1 MFIPQELV
9 VYCIKKKKNYFLLC
23 LSISQGW
30 GFTKICNRL
39 SSAESFK
46 LLFFSNAQT
55 CFLFNMFLGFFR
67 NYFYFLKLKGMG
79 FKMICHPLGIILKLG
94 FSHRAFLIRR
104 QELAF
109 VWLNRHYLRIEG
121 RSLILIKNS
130 MFRFMALKKK
140 SVYEKKG
147 IFLKGSTLK
156 FKVTS
161 KKSKF

>member
-1 MFIPQELV
+1 MFIAKELV
-9 VYCIKKKKNYFLLC
+9 AYRIKKKKNYFLLV

-30 GFTKICNRL
+30 GLTKIRNRL
-39 SSAESFK
+39 SSAESFR
-46 LLFFSNAQT
+46 LLFFSNVQT
-55 CFLFNMFLGFFR
+55 CFLFNVFLGFFR
-67 NYFYFLKLKGMG
+67 NYFYFLELKGMG

-104 QELAF
+104 EELVF
-109 VWLNRHYLRIEG
+109 VLLNRHSLRIEG
-121 RSLILIKNS
+121 RSLTLLKNS
-130 MFRFMALKKK
+130 LFRFMALKKK
-140 SVYEKKG
+140 SVYKKKG